1 MREDSQKILYLLEI
15 TWRLK
20 RHLTVKNKAKN
31 LGDVSPSLHIRKVA
45 LYDERFQ
52 FFIQKSFT

>member
-20 RHLTVKNKAKN
+20 RHLTVKNEAKN
-31 LGDVSPSLHIRKVA
+31 FAEMCHLPCIKAHWDKSSIFEQKL
-45 LYDERFQ
+45 
-52 FFIQKSFT
+52 QKS